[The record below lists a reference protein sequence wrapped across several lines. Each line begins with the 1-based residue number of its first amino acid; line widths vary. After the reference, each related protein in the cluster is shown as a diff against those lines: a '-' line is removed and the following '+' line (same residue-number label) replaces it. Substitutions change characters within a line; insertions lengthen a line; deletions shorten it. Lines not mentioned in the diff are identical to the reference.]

1 MPLVRCPDC
10 SRDIEVSKDDLAG
23 IIVCAVCEARFGPLI
38 RRPGT
43 PVPPPPVTPATDF
56 EDAGAPWVDP
66 LAPRLRRKRVQPKS
80 VIRFLPILLGVLI
93 GLGGTAAVA
102 GAIYAALKYGRPA
115 GAPEALPKSP
125 AQRQSTNPA
134 PDTARPP
141 RQ

>member
-10 SRDIEVSKDDLAG
+10 SRDIEVSQDDLAG
-23 IIVCAVCEARFGPLI
+23 IIECAACEARFGPLI

-43 PVPPPPVTPATDF
+43 PVPPPPGAPATDF

-66 LAPRLRRKRVQPKS
+66 LAPRRKRVKPKS

-102 GAIYAALKYGRPA
+102 GAIYAALKYGLPA
-115 GAPEALPKSP
+115 GAPDSARKTPAAGP
-125 AQRQSTNPA
+125 AQRL

-141 RQ
+141 RR